1 MNFISFM
8 TMIILVVSIFT
19 LVFGVIAYFL
29 YKVREK
35 NRKSHNIAYEDVLD
49 EHKQEYIFFE

>member
-1 MNFISFM
+1 MNFIAFM

-29 YKVREK
+29 YKAREK
-35 NRKSHNIAYEDVLD
+35 NRRTRDKSYEDIVN
-49 EHKQEYIFFE
+49 ESGRQYIFFE

>member
-1 MNFISFM
+1 MNFIAFM

-29 YKVREK
+29 YKTREK
-35 NRKSHNIAYEDVLD
+35 NRRSRDKSYEDILN
-49 EHKQEYIFFE
+49 ESGQKYIFFE

>member
-1 MNFISFM
+1 MNFIAFM

-29 YKVREK
+29 YKAREK
-35 NRKSHNIAYEDVLD
+35 NRKKNNVSYEDVLN

>member
-1 MNFISFM
+1 MNFIAFM

-29 YKVREK
+29 YKARER
-35 NRKSHNIAYEDVLD
+35 NRKSNSVSYEDILN
-49 EHKQEYIFFE
+49 EYKQEYIFFE